1 MMKTVTGKKHI
12 GIVYI
17 IGAALCFALMNLFV
31 RLSGDLPVMQKV
43 FFRNLVAAV
52 VAVILLI
59 REGRG
64 VRIQKGSLPFH
75 FLRSGL
81 GFLGVILNFYAID
94 HLNISDASILN
105 KLSPFFAVIFSVFL
119 LKEKPSWLESL
130 LLCVAFVGAIFV
142 INPTF
147 SWEVLPALCGFA
159 SGICAGFAYTCIRIL
174 GKKGERSNMT
184 IFFFSVFS
192 TVASLP
198 FLLISFQPM
207 TFLQVVFLLLAGASA
222 AGGQLCITSAYRHA
236 PAKEIGV
243 FDYTQVLFAAL
254 LGFFFLDQI
263 PEWNSFVGYVV
274 IIGAAIAS
282 WLWQRHRAKQDS
294 EKKEAVKQEK
304 TEGNPSSS
312 Q

>member
-64 VRIQKGSLPFH
+64 VRIQKGSLLFH

-94 HLNISDASILN
+94 NLNISDASILN

-263 PEWNSFVGYVV
+263 PEWNSFVGYVI
-274 IIGAAIAS
+274 IIGAAIAT
-282 WLWQRHRAKQDS
+282 WLGQKHRAKQDS

>member
-274 IIGAAIAS
+274 IIGAAIAT
-282 WLWQRHRAKQDS
+282 WLGQRHRAKQDS

>member
-254 LGFFFLDQI
+254 LGFFFLDQS
-263 PEWNSFVGYVV
+263 PEWNSFVGYVI
-274 IIGAAIAS
+274 IIGAAIAT
-282 WLWQRHRAKQDS
+282 WLGQKHRAKQDS